1 MKFYC
6 YQARQFN
13 RLSDAGLKANSCL
26 SKKCKQL
33 YREDPLGDLKPV
45 FQKHQAEITE
55 FLQAVKA

>member
-6 YQARQFN
+6 YQARQYN
-13 RLSDAGLKANSCL
+13 RLSAAGLRNNNCID
-26 SKKCKQL
+26 KKCKQL

-45 FQKHQAEITE
+45 FQKHQAEISE